1 MDEIGPRLTEVL
13 CNAWAAPYS
22 TKSDFARAY
31 ADEIAEAACRGYL
44 TVRASDG
51 EWGRVWRITPLGVTL
66 IFPDASLPAVEDM
79 PLDLLLSNRALF

>member
-1 MDEIGPRLTEVL
+1 M
-13 CNAWAAPYS
+13 
-22 TKSDFARAY
+22 
-31 ADEIAEAACRGYL
+31 
-44 TVRASDG
+44 RASDG